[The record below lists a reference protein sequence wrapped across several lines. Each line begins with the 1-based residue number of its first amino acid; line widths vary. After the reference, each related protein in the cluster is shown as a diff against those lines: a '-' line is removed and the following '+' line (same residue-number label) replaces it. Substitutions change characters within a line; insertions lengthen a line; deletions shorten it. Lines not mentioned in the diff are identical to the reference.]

1 MSESDKL
8 PSFKVGDLQGPPRV
22 KESKTA
28 FKPPASEAQ
37 VQESMGFLRI
47 EALLDEGNPEEI
59 SSNFNTLLDTLE
71 SKAAGAPTPAHKHAL
86 GKAQGAVEKTADLL
100 NYLLDLQGDLKATG

>member
-1 MSESDKL
+1 MDWLTGTSNGERGNHCERVWDKL

-22 KESKTA
+22 KESKTG

-71 SKAAGAPTPAHKHAL
+71 SEARWSANAGTKACAR
-86 GKAQGAVEKTADLL
+86 
-100 NYLLDLQGDLKATG
+100 

>member
-22 KESKTA
+22 KESKTG

-37 VQESMGFLRI
+37 VQESTGLLAHRS
-47 EALLDEGNPEEI
+47 ALDEVTQRKSAVI
-59 SSNFNTLLDTLE
+59 SI
-71 SKAAGAPTPAHKHAL
+71 PCWTPWSQKPLGRQRQRKNMRWVKHREQWKKPL
-86 GKAQGAVEKTADLL
+86 I
-100 NYLLDLQGDLKATG
+100 Y

>member
-22 KESKTA
+22 KESKTG

-47 EALLDEGNPEEI
+47 EALLTKVTQRRSVAI
-59 SSNFNTLLDTLE
+59 SIPCWTPWSQKPLE
-71 SKAAGAPTPAHKHAL
+71 RQRQRKSMRWVKRRAQWKKPLIYSTTCLISKAI
-86 GKAQGAVEKTADLL
+86 
-100 NYLLDLQGDLKATG
+100 

>member
-22 KESKTA
+22 KESKTG

-37 VQESMGFLRI
+37 VQESMGFYGFDYTDYDLPLKWECTAKIYRKKGYKPANLAACCAKNDI
-47 EALLDEGNPEEI
+47 DLNHHEALSDARACAKLYILAKPQM
-59 SSNFNTLLDTLE
+59 TLF
-71 SKAAGAPTPAHKHAL
+71 
-86 GKAQGAVEKTADLL
+86 
-100 NYLLDLQGDLKATG
+100 